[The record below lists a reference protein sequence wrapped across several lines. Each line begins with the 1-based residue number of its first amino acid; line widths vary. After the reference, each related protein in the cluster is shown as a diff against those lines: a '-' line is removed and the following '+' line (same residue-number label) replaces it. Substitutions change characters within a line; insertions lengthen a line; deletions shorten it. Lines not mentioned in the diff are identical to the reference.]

1 MLLTDS
7 FLDYLRYERNYSDD
21 TVKAY
26 GEDIRQFQEFGGED
40 VGLQSPS
47 EVVVDVV
54 REWMIHLMNLGY
66 ATTSVNRKLSS
77 LRSYYKYL
85 LRKGEVEV
93 DPLRKITGP
102 KNKKNLPVFVKES
115 EMNRLLDDEDFGEGF
130 EGCRDHLVIAMFYA
144 TGMRLSELIGLDDG
158 DVDFAASVIKV
169 TGKRNKQRLIP
180 FGEELRAEME
190 AYVKQRDES
199 VPVRSGAFFV
209 RKTGERLY
217 PNIVRKIVTRN
228 LSKVVTVKKRSPHV
242 LRHTFAT
249 SMLNHDAELGAIKE
263 LLGHESLATTEI
275 YTHTTFEELKKV
287 YNQAH
292 PRATRPILGLKEKE
306 VCMEIR
312 IQSIHFDASEQLQAF
327 IQKKAA
333 KLERFYDDIQKVE
346 VSLKVV
352 KPETA
357 ENKEA
362 GVKVLVPN
370 GELYANKV
378 CDTFE
383 EAVDLC
389 LEALEKQLVKYKEK
403 IRNK

>member
-7 FLDYLRYERNYSDD
+7 FFDYLRYERNYSDD

-85 LRKGEVEV
+85 LRKGEVKV

-180 FGEELRAEME
+180 FGEELRVEME

-209 RKTGERLY
+209 RKTGERLC

-249 SMLNHDAELGAIKE
+249 SMLNHEAELGAIKE

-292 PRATRPILGLKEKE
+292 PRA
-306 VCMEIR
+306 
-312 IQSIHFDASEQLQAF
+312 
-327 IQKKAA
+327 
-333 KLERFYDDIQKVE
+333 
-346 VSLKVV
+346 
-352 KPETA
+352 
-357 ENKEA
+357 
-362 GVKVLVPN
+362 
-370 GELYANKV
+370 
-378 CDTFE
+378 
-383 EAVDLC
+383 
-389 LEALEKQLVKYKEK
+389 
-403 IRNK
+403 

>member
-7 FLDYLRYERNYSDD
+7 FFDYLRYERNYSDD

-85 LRKGEVEV
+85 LRQGEVKV

-180 FGEELRAEME
+180 FGEELRVEME

-249 SMLNHDAELGAIKE
+249 SMLNHEAELGAIKE

-292 PRATRPILGLKEKE
+292 PRA
-306 VCMEIR
+306 
-312 IQSIHFDASEQLQAF
+312 
-327 IQKKAA
+327 
-333 KLERFYDDIQKVE
+333 
-346 VSLKVV
+346 
-352 KPETA
+352 
-357 ENKEA
+357 
-362 GVKVLVPN
+362 
-370 GELYANKV
+370 
-378 CDTFE
+378 
-383 EAVDLC
+383 
-389 LEALEKQLVKYKEK
+389 
-403 IRNK
+403 

>member
-85 LRKGEVEV
+85 LRKGEVKV

-144 TGMRLSELIGLDDG
+144 TGMRLSELTGLDDG

-180 FGEELRAEME
+180 FGEELRVEME

-249 SMLNHDAELGAIKE
+249 SMLNHEAELGAIKE

-292 PRATRPILGLKEKE
+292 PRA
-306 VCMEIR
+306 
-312 IQSIHFDASEQLQAF
+312 
-327 IQKKAA
+327 
-333 KLERFYDDIQKVE
+333 
-346 VSLKVV
+346 
-352 KPETA
+352 
-357 ENKEA
+357 
-362 GVKVLVPN
+362 
-370 GELYANKV
+370 
-378 CDTFE
+378 
-383 EAVDLC
+383 
-389 LEALEKQLVKYKEK
+389 
-403 IRNK
+403 

>member
-180 FGEELRAEME
+180 FGEELRVEME

-249 SMLNHDAELGAIKE
+249 SMLNHEAELGAIKE

-292 PRATRPILGLKEKE
+292 PRA
-306 VCMEIR
+306 
-312 IQSIHFDASEQLQAF
+312 
-327 IQKKAA
+327 
-333 KLERFYDDIQKVE
+333 
-346 VSLKVV
+346 
-352 KPETA
+352 
-357 ENKEA
+357 
-362 GVKVLVPN
+362 
-370 GELYANKV
+370 
-378 CDTFE
+378 
-383 EAVDLC
+383 
-389 LEALEKQLVKYKEK
+389 
-403 IRNK
+403 

>member
-85 LRKGEVEV
+85 LRKGEVKV

-180 FGEELRAEME
+180 FGEELRVEME

-199 VPVRSGAFFV
+199 VPVQTGAFFV

-217 PNIVRKIVTRN
+217 PNVVRKIVMRN

-249 SMLNHDAELGAIKE
+249 SMLNHEAELGAIKE

-292 PRATRPILGLKEKE
+292 PRA
-306 VCMEIR
+306 
-312 IQSIHFDASEQLQAF
+312 
-327 IQKKAA
+327 
-333 KLERFYDDIQKVE
+333 
-346 VSLKVV
+346 
-352 KPETA
+352 
-357 ENKEA
+357 
-362 GVKVLVPN
+362 
-370 GELYANKV
+370 
-378 CDTFE
+378 
-383 EAVDLC
+383 
-389 LEALEKQLVKYKEK
+389 
-403 IRNK
+403 